1 MSKSRLSPRP
11 SSRMSKKKNQ
21 KPPLLPAAVSAFFW
35 RRLYEASGAAIILC
49 GILILTALLSY
60 HSGDPS
66 LNTGADPSLPV
77 KNLIGTAGAYT
88 ADGLLQTLGLAS
100 FFLPLVLGIWGYQ
113 VCKHKIWISRWREFL
128 WLLAALSFLATA
140 FAVIRVNLLIGNHLG
155 GSMGGLLLHQIS
167 RFGTPF
173 IGYSAK
179 IITALTFAGLG
190 IYTLL
195 RSFGFTREEWHY
207 FIGTTFERAA
217 AWHEMRQEK
226 KAATEK
232 SAPRKEKESTR
243 QEPSLLRPAKREIQ
257 RVNRAERTIVAPK
270 APPVKVGS
278 RNEKEKQ
285 QRFSFRDTG
294 DFVLPP
300 LQLLQ
305 DNDKQKSA
313 QISESA
319 LQKNAELL
327 HSVLEDFSI
336 RGEII
341 RVNPGPVVTLYEMEP
356 APGLKS
362 SRVINLADDIARSM
376 HAISVRAA
384 VIPGRNAIGIELPN
398 KERETVYL
406 RELLASEEFEQNK
419 GKLPLVLG
427 KDISGAPIIA
437 DLAKMPH
444 LLVAGTTGSGK
455 SVGINAMILSLL
467 YRYSPEECRLI
478 MIDPKMLELSVYE
491 DIPHLLTPVVTEPK
505 KAVVA
510 LKWAVRE
517 MEDRYRAMSKLG
529 VRNID
534 GYNERITEA
543 RENNEVLT
551 RRVQTG
557 FDPETG
563 KPVFEDQHLDLKNLP
578 YIVVIVDEFADLMLV
593 AGKDVEAAIQR
604 LAQMARAAGI
614 HLIMATQRPSVDVI
628 TGTIKANFPS
638 RISYQVTSK
647 IDSRTILGDGGAEQ
661 LLGRGDLLFMAG
673 GGRLTRVHGPFTS
686 DQEVE
691 KVVKHLKSQGAPTY
705 IDEVTIDEEE
715 QDGLFGAFGGNGGDE
730 LYDKAVA
737 IVSSEGKASTSFIQ
751 RHLKIGYNRAATI
764 IEQMEKEGLISEA
777 NHVGKREVLI
787 GNGHR

>member
-1 MSKSRLSPRP
+1 MNRPNLLNQIMAKSRTA
-11 SSRMSKKKNQ
+11 SRKPQ
-21 KPPLLPAAVSAFFW
+21 KQPLLPAAVSDFCW
-35 RRLYEASGAAIILC
+35 RRLYEGLGGLIIISGL
-49 GILILTALLSY
+49 LIFIALLTY
-60 HSGDPS
+60 NSGDPS
-66 LNTGADPSLPV
+66 FNTGAGGDAPV
-77 KNLIGTAGAYT
+77 RNMIGLVGAYT
-88 ADGLLQTLGLAS
+88 SDFLLQTLGLAAIL
-100 FFLPLVLGIWGYQ
+100 LPLVLGLWGYQ
-113 VCKHKIWISRWREFL
+113 VAKNKFWLSRWKEVL
-128 WLLAALSFLATA
+128 WLLVALSATAAALA
-140 FAVIRVNLLIGNHLG
+140 FIPVTQLLGGHLG
-155 GSMGGLLLHQIS
+155 GSLGGILFNMIS
-167 RFGTPF
+167 GLGTPL
-173 IGYSAK
+173 IGYAAK
-179 IITALTFAGLG
+179 IVTTVVFLSLG
-190 IYTLL
+190 IFSLL
-195 RSFGFTREEWHY
+195 RSFGFSREEWHY
-207 FIGTTFERAA
+207 FIGTSFDVMATWQENRAVKKQLRDNDKAEIA
-217 AWHEMRQEK
+217 AD
-226 KAATEK
+226 
-232 SAPRKEKESTR
+232 PY
-243 QEPSLLRPAKREIQ
+243 RPAKRE
-257 RVNRAERTIVAPK
+257 VKKVSRAERTVVAPK
-270 APPVKVGS
+270 AQPIKNS
-278 RNEKEKQ
+278 ARQDKEKQ
-285 QRFSFRDTG
+285 TRFAFRDTG

-300 LQLLQ
+300 LTLLQ
-305 DNDKQKSA
+305 EPDKTKLPSV
-313 QISESA
+313 SEAA

-327 HSVLEDFSI
+327 HTTLEDFSI

-362 SRVINLADDIARSM
+362 ARVINLADDIARSM
-376 HAISVRAA
+376 HAISVRCA

-398 KERETVYL
+398 KDRETVYL
-406 RELLASEEFEQNK
+406 RELLASEEFDQNK

-467 YRYSPEECRLI
+467 YRYTPDECRLI

-505 KAVVA
+505 KAIVA

-517 MEDRYRAMSKLG
+517 MEDRYRAMSKMG

-534 GYNERITEA
+534 GYNERLTEA
-543 RENNEVLT
+543 RENNEILS

-563 KPVFEDQHLDLKNLP
+563 KPIFEEQNLDMKNLP

-593 AGKDVEAAIQR
+593 AGKDVEGAIQR

-647 IDSRTILGDGGAEQ
+647 IDSRTILGDGGAEA
-661 LLGRGDLLFMAG
+661 LLGRGDLLYMAG
-673 GGRLTRVHGPFTS
+673 GGRLTRVHGPFATDS
-686 DQEVE
+686 EVE
-691 KVVKHLKSQGAPTY
+691 KIVAHIKAQGTPNY
-705 IDEVTIDEEE
+705 VDDVTVDEE
-715 QDGLFGAFGGNGGDE
+715 DDGGLFGAFGGDGGDG

-737 IVSSEGKASTSFIQ
+737 IVAQEGKASTSFIQ

-764 IEQMEKEGLISEA
+764 IEQMEKEGVISSA
-777 NHVGKREVLI
+777 NHVGKREVLV
-787 GNGHR
+787 GNGRR

>member
-1 MSKSRLSPRP
+1 MAKARSKSRKP
-11 SSRMSKKKNQ
+11 Q
-21 KPPLLPAAVSAFFW
+21 KPPLLPEAVSAFCW
-35 RRLYEASGAAIILC
+35 RRLYEGYGMAIMGL
-49 GILILTALLSY
+49 GVVTLIALLTY
-60 HSGDPS
+60 DSGDPS
-66 LNTGADPSLPV
+66 WNTGAGGDTPV
-77 KNLIGTAGAYT
+77 KNWIGTPGAYL

-100 FFLPLVLGIWGYQ
+100 ALLPMVLGLWGWQ
-113 VCKHKIWISRWREFL
+113 VARNKFWLSRWKEFL
-128 WLLAALSFLATA
+128 WLLLALSCTAAA
-140 FAVIRVNLLIGNHLG
+140 FAFIPMNILGGHLG
-155 GSMGGLLLHQIS
+155 GSMGGLLFNQIS
-167 RFGTPF
+167 RLGTPF

-179 IITALTFAGLG
+179 IITALVFLSAGLFS
-190 IYTLL
+190 LL
-195 RSFGFTREEWHY
+195 RSFGFSREEWHY
-207 FIGTTFERAA
+207 FIGTSFDRMAE
-217 AWHEMRQEK
+217 WHENRQARKLGREEDS
-226 KAATEK
+226 AA
-232 SAPRKEKESTR
+232 
-243 QEPSLLRPAKREIQ
+243 EPYRPAKRQ
-257 RVNRAERTIVAPK
+257 VAKVSRAERTVVAPK
-270 APPVKVGS
+270 AQPIKTSS
-278 RNEKEKQ
+278 RSEKERQ
-285 QRFSFRDTG
+285 ARFAFRDTG
-294 DFVLPP
+294 DFELPP

-305 DNDKQKSA
+305 EPDKGKSA

-327 HSVLEDFSI
+327 HTTLEDFSI

-362 SRVINLADDIARSM
+362 ARVINLADDIARSM
-376 HAISVRAA
+376 HAISVRCA

-406 RELLASEEFEQNK
+406 RELLASEEFEHNK

-427 KDISGAPIIA
+427 KDIAGAPIIA

-467 YRYSPEECRLI
+467 YRYTPDECRLI

-529 VRNID
+529 VRNIE
-534 GYNERITEA
+534 GYNERVTEA
-543 RENNEVLT
+543 RENNELLT

-563 KPVFEDQHLDLKNLP
+563 KPVFEDQHMDMKNLP

-593 AGKDVEAAIQR
+593 AGKDVEGAIQR

-647 IDSRTILGDGGAEQ
+647 IDSRTILGDGGAEA
-661 LLGRGDLLFMAG
+661 LLGRGDLLYMAG
-673 GGRLTRVHGPFTS
+673 GGRLLRVHGPFAS
-686 DQEVE
+686 DGEVE
-691 KVVKHLKSQGAPTY
+691 KVVKHLKSQGAPQY
-705 IDEVTIDEEE
+705 VDDVTVDEEE
-715 QDGLFGAFGGNGGDE
+715 DGGLFGAFGAENPGDD
-730 LYDKAVA
+730 LYDKAVH
-737 IVSSEGKASTSFIQ
+737 IVATEGKASTSFIQ
-751 RHLKIGYNRAATI
+751 RHLKIGYNRAADI
-764 IEQMEKEGLISEA
+764 IDRMEKEGVISSA
-777 NHVGKREVLI
+777 NHVGKREVLV
-787 GNGHR
+787 GNGRR

>member
-1 MSKSRLSPRP
+1 MFATPVSMAKPR
-11 SSRMSKKKNQ
+11 SKKKKPTQ
-21 KPPLLPAAVSAFFW
+21 KPPLLPAAVSAFCW
-35 RRLYEASGAAIILC
+35 RRVHEATGALFFIL
-49 GILILTALLSY
+49 GALILIALITY
-60 HSGDPS
+60 DSGDPS
-66 LNTGADPSLPV
+66 WNTGTGNDAPL
-77 KNLIGTAGAYT
+77 KNWVGISGAYV
-88 ADGLLQTLGLAS
+88 ADGLWQTLGLAS
-100 FFLPLVLGIWGYQ
+100 LCLPIILGVWGIQLVRY
-113 VCKHKIWISRWREFL
+113 KIWISRWREFL
-128 WLLAALSFLATA
+128 WLLLGVSLLSTA
-140 FAVIRVNLLIGNHLG
+140 FAVLPFQWLLGPHLG
-155 GSMGGLLLHQIS
+155 GSVGGMVFHQIS
-167 RFGTPF
+167 SLGEPYIGTFSGILTAFIFGVTGLYAVLRALGFSREQWHDF
-173 IGYSAK
+173 IGA
-179 IITALTFAGLG
+179 
-190 IYTLL
+190 
-195 RSFGFTREEWHY
+195 SFDRM
-207 FIGTTFERAA
+207 ANL
-217 AWHEMRQEK
+217 QEK
-226 KAATEK
+226 RTASRK
-232 SAPRKEKESTR
+232 SDKSGKKET
-243 QEPSLLRPAKREIQ
+243 LRPARRKVETLS
-257 RVNRAERTIVAPK
+257 RADKTMVAPK
-270 APPVKVGS
+270 VQPPKTGTRS
-278 RNEKEKQ
+278 EREKQ
-285 QRFSFRDTG
+285 PRLPLRETG

-300 LQLLQ
+300 LELLQ
-305 DNDKQKSA
+305 QPSNRKTD
-313 QISESA
+313 ISEAS

-327 HSVLEDFSI
+327 HGVLEDFSI

-362 SRVINLADDIARSM
+362 SRVIGLADDIARSM
-376 HAISVRAA
+376 HAVSVRAA

-406 RELLASEEFEQNK
+406 RELLASEEFENNK
-419 GKLPLVLG
+419 GKLPLILG

-467 YRYSPEECRLI
+467 YRMTPDECRLI

-517 MEDRYRAMSKLG
+517 MEDRYRNMSRLG
-529 VRNID
+529 VRNIE
-534 GYNERITEA
+534 GYNVRLREA

-563 KPVFEDQHLDLKNLP
+563 KPLFEDQLLDDKELP
-578 YIVVIVDEFADLMLV
+578 HIVVIVDEFADLMLV
-593 AGKDVEAAIQR
+593 AGKDVEGAIQR

-647 IDSRTILGDGGAEQ
+647 IDSRTILGDGGAEA
-661 LLGRGDLLFMAG
+661 LLGRGDLLYMAG
-673 GGRLTRVHGPFTS
+673 GGRLTRVHGPFATDS
-686 DQEVE
+686 EVE
-691 KVVKHLKSQGAPTY
+691 KVVKHLKTQGRPNY
-705 IDEVTIDEEE
+705 IDDVTTEEE
-715 QDGLFGAFGGNGGDE
+715 DGGLFGAFGDDSGGDD
-730 LYDKAVA
+730 LYQKAVA

-764 IEQMEKEGLISEA
+764 IEQMEKDGLISEA
-777 NHVGKREVLI
+777 NHVGKREVLV
-787 GNGHR
+787 GSGRG